1 MTLRSVAGGWLQRS
15 GSWLH
20 APRTL
25 KSQLILSVWL
35 GMAVVIVPFNLLTI
49 RTETKQ
55 AVAGELSVLMD
66 QAQISQYIVKQ
77 WITSLDD
84 LLGAIVQTEA
94 IQTLNRQQSQLLFD
108 RLAPIHPD
116 RGWGLIN
123 QNGVLIAGSGS
134 VKRLEPREN
143 LNVTCVHQSLAGQ
156 LANCIDDRQLTTTH
170 SYLLSV
176 PVHAPTSTST
186 DTIDSHGKRT
196 VGSLVLAIELRN
208 TTRDMQM
215 TGEHKLIEI
224 GESLETSKNRATST
238 ISFQNGQTVG
248 SEVLLLS
255 DDGHVVFPLSTVN
268 DGLSV
273 QSPQQLLQGPW
284 GAVIKAGLRART
296 EPSFG
301 RIQVA
306 GESFLS
312 YTEGIKNNWTLMVI
326 SDRASIEAK
335 VRRQIQEL
343 VIKQL
348 ILLMVVSVVLAV
360 VCQRAIKPIRRGAAT
375 IRDFSK
381 GHFESRL
388 ESDRPDEIGA
398 LYRDINET
406 GQNLVRLLN
415 DRLQH
420 AVTDKQLEI
429 AAQIQTQFITKEQLS
444 NQHVAIA
451 ADFDPAYEI
460 GADWFDVLH
469 LDGVSYVVIADVCDK
484 GIPSA
489 LFMSVFRSLLRYSL
503 ASADEQPNR
512 GIASRLCSTICQVNN
527 YMACNHGD
535 SAIFATIFIAAY
547 DYGSQQ
553 LVYLNAGH
561 ESPFIVRANGTL
573 ERLESTGP
581 IVGIFKAARYTTKTT
596 AFQTQDLLY
605 TFTDGVVDARSN
617 SGKSFGI
624 DRVHALLSSLTAATN
639 TPEQL
644 LSATLKALQNH
655 CQGAEQFDDTT
666 LLIMKA
672 L

>member
-1 MTLRSVAGGWLQRS
+1 MTLRSIAGRWLQRS
-15 GSWLH
+15 GPWLH
-20 APRTL
+20 KPRTL
-25 KSQLILSVWL
+25 RSQLIVSVWL
-35 GMAVVIVPFNLLTI
+35 GMAVVIVPFNLLTLK
-49 RTETKQ
+49 TQTKQ
-55 AVAGELSVLMD
+55 AIQSELSVLMD

-84 LLGAIVQTEA
+84 LLKAIVLTEA
-94 IQTLNRQQSQLLFD
+94 IQTLNPQQSQLLFD

-116 RGWGLIN
+116 RGWGLVN
-123 QNGVLIAGSGS
+123 QKGVMIASSGTL
-134 VKRLEPREN
+134 KRLEPREN
-143 LNVTCVHQSLAGQ
+143 LTVECLRQSLAGQ
-156 LANCIDDRQLTTTH
+156 PADCIDDRQLTTTH

-176 PVHAPTSTST
+176 PVQAPTSTST
-186 DTIDSHGKRT
+186 DANSKPAQRT

-215 TGEHKLIEI
+215 TGEHRLIEI
-224 GESLETSKNRATST
+224 GESLETSKHRAPST

-255 DDGHVVFPLSTVN
+255 DDGYVIFPLSTVN
-268 DGLSV
+268 DALSV
-273 QSPQQLLQGPW
+273 QSPQQLLKGPW
-284 GAVIKAGLRART
+284 GAVLRAGMQAKAQ
-296 EPSFG
+296 PSFG

-312 YTEGIKNNWTLMVI
+312 YTEEIKNNWTLMVI
-326 SDRASIEAK
+326 SDRASIAAK
-335 VRRQIQEL
+335 VKRQIQDL

-348 ILLMVVSVVLAV
+348 ILLMAVSVVLAI
-360 VCQRAIKPIRRGAAT
+360 VCQRAIKPIRRAAAT
-375 IRDFSK
+375 IREFSA

-388 ESDRPDEIGA
+388 EADRPDEIGA

-406 GQNLVRLLN
+406 GQNLVQLLN
-415 DRLQH
+415 ERLQH

-469 LDGVSYVVIADVCDK
+469 LDGVTYVVIADVCDK

-503 ASADEQPNR
+503 AGADEQPDR
-512 GIASRLCSTICQVNN
+512 SIESKLCNTICRVNN

-547 DYGSQQ
+547 DYRSQQ

-561 ESPFIVRANGTL
+561 ENPFIVRANGTL
-573 ERLESTGP
+573 ERLETSGP
-581 IVGIFKAARYTTKTT
+581 IVGIFKAARYTPKTT
-596 AFQTQDLLY
+596 AFQSHDLLY

-617 SGKSFGI
+617 SGESFGT
-624 DRVHALLSSLTAATN
+624 DRVQALLSTPTASTN
-639 TPEQL
+639 NPEQL
-644 LSATLKALQNH
+644 LSATLDALKEH
-655 CQGAEQFDDTT
+655 CQEADQFDDTT